1 MLSNS
6 NYYRSR
12 VDSPYRDADQ
22 QKPRWLQ
29 KEDGGRRV
37 VFVDSMNLYDGVE
50 ASDFSLRSQIDSGVR
65 LQDVPTKTDVT
76 ADVRDRIVSE
86 FNSVQEQVQEQFK
99 KQSKSE

>member
-6 NYYRSR
+6 NYFRSR
-12 VDSPYRDADQ
+12 VDAPYRDPDQ

-29 KEDGGRRV
+29 KEDGGKRV
-37 VFVDSMNLYDGVE
+37 VFVDSMKLYDDVQ

-65 LQDVPTKTDVT
+65 LQDISTKTDVT

-86 FNSVQEQVQEQFK
+86 FTNIQEQST
-99 KQSKSE
+99 KQSKS